1 MRPIEL
7 REDAPA
13 KPEHDAAT
21 ELARRAGALL
31 LDLRSRSPHSK
42 RALSDEGDRC
52 SHEFLMAQLA
62 TRFPQDPVRSEEGHD
77 SPGAERLWVIDPLDG
92 SREYG
97 EGREDW
103 AVHVA
108 LAEGGRPAVGA
119 VALPARG
126 MVLGTS
132 EPPPLAEAA
141 TALAG
146 HGSRSSGVRDRSRTT
161 WASVRFCSLPKRA
174 TSRATSVT
182 RKT

>member
-108 LAEGGRPAVGA
+108 LAEGGRPAVGL
-119 VALPARG
+119 VQSGRARERTPD
-126 MVLGTS
+126 V
-132 EPPPLAEAA
+132 
-141 TALAG
+141 
-146 HGSRSSGVRDRSRTT
+146 RSSARWRTVGLSPAPGR
-161 WASVRFCSLPKRA
+161 W
-174 TSRATSVT
+174 
-182 RKT
+182 